1 MRIRLY
7 FDEDAMDSDLVRA
20 LRVRGVEVIT
30 ANDTGL
36 IAFPDEK
43 HLSWAAENSRVLYS
57 FNVSDFMA
65 LHIDY
70 LSAAKEHAGIVLAQQ
85 QRYAIGEQMRR
96 LLRLVE
102 MKPAESMRN
111 TVEFLGIKPS
121 SDIRQ

>member
-30 ANDTGL
+30 AFEVGL
-36 IAFPDEK
+36 IASLDEE
-43 HLSWAAENSRVLYS
+43 HLSWAAGNGRVLYS

-65 LHIDY
+65 LHVYY
-70 LSAAKEHAGIVLAQQ
+70 LAAAKDHAGIVLAQQ
-85 QRYAIGEQMRR
+85 QRYSIGEQMRR

-102 MKPAESMRN
+102 MKPADAMRN
-111 TVEFLGIKPS
+111 TVEFLSAWG
-121 SDIRQ
+121 